1 MPTPVIELKRLV
13 GAQGLALKL
22 ETRSQNGTWYDRL
35 VPRLLAL
42 APEGP
47 LYEAGDGPL
56 AISIAAHHQS
66 ASPSLEVWLP
76 EDVPVDVVQALRGLH
91 AKVTLT
97 PFAEGP
103 AGARQRA
110 RLVGPLL
117 SDSGSMLALRVH
129 VRREI
134 IEELMQQ
141 AAPEVLVLGF
151 DTGASAMAAIDLG
164 VKQVVLVQP
173 AAAQV
178 LSGGAWKPHRLFGL
192 ASGSPVKIDVRKY
205 EVETVSDEEAFAT
218 RQQVGA
224 KEGLLL
230 SHANAA
236 CVTAAMRVIARKPGA
251 KVAVIADESGERY
264 FPIDARFE
272 AKP

>member
-1 MPTPVIELKRLV
+1 MATPVIELKRV
-13 GAQGLALKL
+13 HGAQGLLVKL

-42 APEGP
+42 APDGP
-47 LYEAGDGPL
+47 LFEAGDGPL
-56 AISIAAHHQS
+56 AISIAAHHQGQT
-66 ASPSLEVWLP
+66 PSLNVWLP
-76 EDVPVDVVQALRGLH
+76 EDVPVDVVQALHGLH

-103 AGARQRA
+103 NGARKRAREAGA
-110 RLVGPLL
+110 LL

-134 IEELMQQ
+134 IDELVRQ
-141 AAPEVLVLGF
+141 AAPDVVVLGF
-151 DTGASAMAAIDLG
+151 DTGASAMAAVDLG
-164 VKQVVLVQP
+164 VKHVVLVQP
-173 AAAQV
+173 EAAPV
-178 LSGGAWKPHRLFGL
+178 LTGGGWKPHRLFGL
-192 ASGSPVKIDVRKY
+192 TSGLPVKIDARRY
-205 EVETVSDEEAFAT
+205 EIESVSDVQAFEM
-218 RQQVGA
+218 RKEVGA
-224 KEGLLL
+224 REGLLL

-236 CVTAAMRVIARKPGA
+236 CVVAAKRVMAQRPGL

-272 AKP
+272 APK